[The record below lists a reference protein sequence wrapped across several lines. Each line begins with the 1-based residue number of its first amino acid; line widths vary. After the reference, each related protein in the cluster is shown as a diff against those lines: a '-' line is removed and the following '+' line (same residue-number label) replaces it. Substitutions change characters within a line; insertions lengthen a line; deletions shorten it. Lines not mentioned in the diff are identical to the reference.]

1 MGLIKH
7 DIFMFIGLYGRI
19 ILVKGSGC
27 TFDNHCKKFRF
38 PSYEPQLCK
47 FITPSNEF

>member
-1 MGLIKH
+1 MFKWGLIKH

-38 PSYEPQLCK
+38 LSYESQN
-47 FITPSNEF
+47 FVSS